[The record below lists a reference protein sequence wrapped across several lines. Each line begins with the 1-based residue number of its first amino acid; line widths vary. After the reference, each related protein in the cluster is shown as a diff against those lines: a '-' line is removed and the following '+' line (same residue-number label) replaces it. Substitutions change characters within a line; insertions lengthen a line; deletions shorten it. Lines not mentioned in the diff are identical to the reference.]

1 METLSQTEPRSES
14 IQNSNFKEAYE
25 QKLSDLE
32 TQRLEALDRAI
43 ILQKQVDNLQSI
55 LSSKD
60 QEQGQRRVDLDELTS
75 RVGYLENSTQ
85 AKDEII
91 KDLVNEKEKLAEE
104 LEAKKGGDSIALD
117 AKLREL
123 RDINTKLLQDTEGLR
138 DQNAK
143 SFEEGLES
151 KGEIGKLSDKVR
163 TLAGEKQELLG
174 RIANLE
180 QSIEV
185 SNSNAAS
192 LQAQNEAYT
201 DKVTEISKKY
211 DSVCEALSAS
221 DSKVKALLVQLNQE
235 QSDFSAEKVLL
246 ETRLADS
253 AVQILNQASL
263 KVEKQNLETKIF
275 ALQDSLTAS
284 EERYKTM
291 SMELEQRQLDYARE
305 RKDYESRLVDA
316 NNSKISEIELLTSQK
331 QFFES
336 QIATLQESLTTIQN
350 QTNTL
355 LTQLDQSQ
363 ANFTF
368 EKNLL
373 ESRLANAEAEY
384 LKQTSENQNLI
395 NTLQESVAA
404 SDIRYKTLRE
414 EVLQSRDNHDKIKEE
429 YETLKT
435 KYATSG
441 NQNDSAV
448 QSLKDEIAKLQNENK
463 EISSVLTRMKIAVE
477 LAQDEGKKNLED
489 GKVFEREILVLKD
502 ANTALEQKN
511 EELNEKLAVL
521 AKRFL
526 DGNNE
531 KHMAFDKITDLERKL
546 DKVRQVK
553 KEQGEKI
560 QALEAEAAKPPVKKE
575 LSKEEAAKMKSL
587 EKQLGESREL
597 VIQKKFE
604 VKGKDA

>member
-526 DGNNE
+526 DGNKE

-587 EKQLGESREL
+587 EKQLRESREL